1 MAITMDCVVTNFWKL
16 SRAIK
21 SIWYHSEVCCFNR
34 NPLISASSSF
44 VQLLFCVL
52 SAWLLYFIVIIMWA
66 MNRVVFMVKGLSA
79 LFSRTRK
86 TKSYWYKFFST
97 LSQQLCCLHIESIPG
112 GAFVKIS
119 SCVRGKLTSFL
130 LNPHRFW
137 CVLLFVQSWYMLSS
151 LRRRMCQC
159 MNEAKL
165 CNFGFSVSVSVLK
178 AKWGENMD
186 FMFKMG
192 GFGGGQLALN

>member
-86 TKSYWYKFFST
+86 TKSYWYKFFNTKPTIVLFAHWKHSWRCFCEDIIMCKRKVN
-97 LSQQLCCLHIESIPG
+97 LFSIKPSPFLMC
-112 GAFVKIS
+112 AFVCSVMIY
-119 SCVRGKLTSFL
+119 VILFEEENVPVHEWGKALQLSFL
-130 LNPHRFW
+130 
-137 CVLLFVQSWYMLSS
+137 C
-151 LRRRMCQC
+151 
-159 MNEAKL
+159 L
-165 CNFGFSVSVSVLK
+165 CLCFESKVGRKHGFHV
-178 AKWGENMD
+178 
-186 FMFKMG
+186 
-192 GFGGGQLALN
+192 